1 MNADIAVLSH
11 GLIQSRTTYADKQA
25 VDQTNFPWRPLGA
38 LLVDRGVLTAAE
50 LERALAEQRR
60 SGRLLGQVLV
70 RRGYV
75 NATTL
80 VRVLAEQHGVGLNPV
95 SAPEPP
101 TSRERPELQ
110 DRPWRP
116 LGRVL
121 VEKGFL
127 TNAELERVLDEQREH
142 PDRLLGEIL
151 VADAFVS
158 GYELA
163 EALAEQ
169 QGVELDAVAE
179 LGEDLETIVEP
190 VSHGGLVYRVYE
202 VEYEPVYRPGR
213 VLYESASLLEAA
225 DFAGEY
231 VQRREPIALEIEKRD
246 GPARETVWTYS
257 EARADAKAASRE
269 KLVRTFGFDPVRWGS
284 SRN

>member
-1 MNADIAVLSH
+1 M
-11 GLIQSRTTYADKQA
+11 
-25 VDQTNFPWRPLGA
+25 DQTNFPWRPLGA

-75 NATTL
+75 NAMSL
-80 VRVLAEQHGVGLNPV
+80 VRVLAEQHGVGLNPL

-101 TSRERPELQ
+101 AAPERPELE

-127 TNAELERVLDEQREH
+127 TNTELEQVLDEQREH

-151 VADAFVS
+151 VADAYVS

-179 LGEDLETIVEP
+179 LGDDLETVLEP
-190 VSHGGLVYRVYE
+190 VPHSGVMYRVHE

-213 VLYESASLLEAA
+213 VLYESTSLLEAA

-231 VQRREPIALEIEKRD
+231 VQRREPAALEIEKRD
-246 GPARETVWTYS
+246 GLTRETVWTYS

-284 SRN
+284 NGR